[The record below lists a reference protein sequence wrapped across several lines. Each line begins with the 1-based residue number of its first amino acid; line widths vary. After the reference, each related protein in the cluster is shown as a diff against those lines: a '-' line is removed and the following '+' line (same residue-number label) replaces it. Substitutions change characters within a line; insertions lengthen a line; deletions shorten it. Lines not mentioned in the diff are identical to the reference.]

1 MWDIVRLPLFE
12 IIVVGALCGLS
23 GVFGVLRRRVFF
35 AESITHSTF
44 PSAVLGVVI
53 AGMFTTDQ
61 KMLSIWLFIAAFA
74 ICIPMTVLMRAL
86 TRIPELSGQAAAGI
100 VLTLGFGLG
109 YFFDRWFAPL
119 PLHVDGFLTGSLLH
133 VNTTDLTVASVV
145 LAGVLLVTAG
155 RGRHMIFRCFDAD
168 GCQASGI
175 RGGSDRRHH
184 LDDYPRVSRRHHPG
198 NRHYLV
204 YRPSGSPGG
213 GTQTPRQYTDRFT
226 HRCPNRGSNDRRS
239 GAILCRPRQ
248 SVGWWHYRGA
258 GRNIPPHLSQYLMG
272 TTMVHETI
280 HETWPYMS
288 QGDR

>member
-133 VNTTDLTVASVV
+133 VNTTDLTGASVV

-175 RGGSDRRHH
+175 RGD
-184 LDDYPRVSRRHHPG
+184 LIDAIILTIILVSVVVIIPAIG
-198 NRHYLV
+198 TILSIALV
-204 YRPSGSPGG
+204 AAPAAGLKRLVNTPTGLLIAAPIAGVTIGVAGLFFAVLANLSVG
-213 GTQTPRQYTDRFT
+213 GTIAVLAGIFHLICRNISWAQQWFM
-226 HRCPNRGSNDRRS
+226 RRS
-239 GAILCRPRQ
+239 MKHGL
-248 SVGWWHYRGA
+248 
-258 GRNIPPHLSQYLMG
+258 
-272 TTMVHETI
+272 T
-280 HETWPYMS
+280 
-288 QGDR
+288 

>member
-1 MWDIVRLPLFE
+1 M
-12 IIVVGALCGLS
+12 
-23 GVFGVLRRRVFF
+23 FF

-44 PSAVLGVVI
+44 PGAVLGVVI

-74 ICIPMTVLMRAL
+74 ICIPMTVLMRSL

-168 GCQASGI
+168 GCLASGI
-175 RGGSDRRHH
+175 RGD
-184 LDDYPRVSRRHHPG
+184 LIDAIILTIILVSVVVIIPAIG
-198 NRHYLV
+198 TILSIALV
-204 YRPSGSPGG
+204 AAPAAGLKRLVNTPTGLLIAAPIAGVTIGVAGLFFAVLANLSVG
-213 GTQTPRQYTDRFT
+213 GTIAVLAGIFHLICRNISWAQQWFM
-226 HRCPNRGSNDRRS
+226 RRS
-239 GAILCRPRQ
+239 MKHGL
-248 SVGWWHYRGA
+248 
-258 GRNIPPHLSQYLMG
+258 
-272 TTMVHETI
+272 T
-280 HETWPYMS
+280 
-288 QGDR
+288 